1 MNGVFC
7 SLHFCISASLHL
19 RIFYLGKGNTI
30 TTQTFA
36 EDSSDYL
43 ITIVFGY
50 KFCHRIGH
58 VWVRGTLWPNKPST
72 WTPRKR
78 LNPIV
83 ARLSPTRARVNPIR
97 VRVNQRRARVNP
109 KIVPQVNRLKK
120 KKNPNVFAVPLPWRS
135 STRLLAIQNPTDA
148 TGVTNHEKSN
158 FEHVTFDFTYF
169 PFATVFITRLKI
181 RLKGD
186 YNELYHL
193 NKKQIYLFPVDSHQL
208 DDYEYR
214 CQRRC
219 RGGHIMKNQ
228 ILSNVYLVCKP
239 ILTWHSRWRTEWHS
253 RSRPKKARGDEKARR
268 GKLEK
273 QILLKK
279 LFWLSLIYTRK
290 T

>member
-109 KIVPQVNRLKK
+109 KIIPQVKRSTTENTFYVEHILGIRAE
-120 KKNPNVFAVPLPWRS
+120 KKNPNVSAVPLPWRS
-135 STRLLAIQNPTDA
+135 NPSFLAIQNPTHV

-158 FEHVTFDFTYF
+158 FER
-169 PFATVFITRLKI
+169 RL
-181 RLKGD
+181 
-186 YNELYHL
+186 
-193 NKKQIYLFPVDSHQL
+193 
-208 DDYEYR
+208 
-214 CQRRC
+214 
-219 RGGHIMKNQ
+219 
-228 ILSNVYLVCKP
+228 
-239 ILTWHSRWRTEWHS
+239 
-253 RSRPKKARGDEKARR
+253 
-268 GKLEK
+268 
-273 QILLKK
+273 
-279 LFWLSLIYTRK
+279 
-290 T
+290 